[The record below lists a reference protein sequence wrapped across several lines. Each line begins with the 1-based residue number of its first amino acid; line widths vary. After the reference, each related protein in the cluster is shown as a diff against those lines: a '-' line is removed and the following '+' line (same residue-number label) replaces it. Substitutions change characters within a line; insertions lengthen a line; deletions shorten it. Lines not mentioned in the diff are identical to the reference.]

1 MRYKMKK
8 SLICIFFFL
17 SAYISYAQWQSD
29 VRLTNDDAY
38 SWTSSNNAWCVAANG
53 SVVHI
58 VWFDLRDG
66 GNSEIY
72 YKRSTD
78 SGENWGADT
87 RLTNNADMSR
97 FPSIAVSGSLVHLV
111 WEDTRDGYTQIY
123 YKRSTDGGINWGA
136 DTRLTNINAMSV
148 ETCVT
153 VSNSDV
159 HVVWVD
165 DRDGNYEIYYKCSTD
180 SGENWGTDTRLTNN
194 IAYSRL
200 PSVTVSGSQVHV
212 VWVDQRDRDGYDE
225 VYYKRSTDGG
235 KNWGPDTRL
244 TNNTYYFSSWS
255 PSISVSGLLVHVVW
269 MDNRDGDNEIYFKR
283 STDGGVNWGAETR
296 LTNNTGSSEYPSV
309 AVSGSI
315 IHVVWN
321 DNRDGDFEIYYNRST
336 YGGVSWEAE
345 TRLTNASELSVNPSI
360 TVSGSFVHVV
370 WKDLRDGNWEIYYKR
385 DLTGNVSG
393 IKDIDLEI
401 PEGFALEQNH
411 PNPFN
416 PSTRISWQLPVSNWQ
431 TLKVYDVLE
440 SEVATLVDEYKSA
453 GSYEVEFNAAILPSG
468 VYFYQLTNHNFI
480 QTRKMILTK

>member
-1 MRYKMKK
+1 MKK

-97 FPSIAVSGSLVHLV
+97 FPSIAVSGSLVHVV

-180 SGENWGTDTRLTNN
+180 SG
-194 IAYSRL
+194 
-200 PSVTVSGSQVHV
+200 
-212 VWVDQRDRDGYDE
+212 
-225 VYYKRSTDGG
+225 
-235 KNWGPDTRL
+235 
-244 TNNTYYFSSWS
+244 
-255 PSISVSGLLVHVVW
+255 
-269 MDNRDGDNEIYFKR
+269 
-283 STDGGVNWGAETR
+283 
-296 LTNNTGSSEYPSV
+296 
-309 AVSGSI
+309 
-315 IHVVWN
+315 
-321 DNRDGDFEIYYNRST
+321 
-336 YGGVSWEAE
+336 
-345 TRLTNASELSVNPSI
+345 
-360 TVSGSFVHVV
+360 
-370 WKDLRDGNWEIYYKR
+370 
-385 DLTGNVSG
+385 
-393 IKDIDLEI
+393 
-401 PEGFALEQNH
+401 
-411 PNPFN
+411 
-416 PSTRISWQLPVSNWQ
+416 
-431 TLKVYDVLE
+431 
-440 SEVATLVDEYKSA
+440 
-453 GSYEVEFNAAILPSG
+453 
-468 VYFYQLTNHNFI
+468 
-480 QTRKMILTK
+480 

>member
-1 MRYKMKK
+1 
-8 SLICIFFFL
+8 
-17 SAYISYAQWQSD
+17 
-29 VRLTNDDAY
+29 
-38 SWTSSNNAWCVAANG
+38 
-53 SVVHI
+53 
-58 VWFDLRDG
+58 
-66 GNSEIY
+66 
-72 YKRSTD
+72 
-78 SGENWGADT
+78 
-87 RLTNNADMSR
+87 
-97 FPSIAVSGSLVHLV
+97 
-111 WEDTRDGYTQIY
+111 
-123 YKRSTDGGINWGA
+123 
-136 DTRLTNINAMSV
+136 
-148 ETCVT
+148 
-153 VSNSDV
+153 
-159 HVVWVD
+159 
-165 DRDGNYEIYYKCSTD
+165 
-180 SGENWGTDTRLTNN
+180 
-194 IAYSRL
+194 
-200 PSVTVSGSQVHV
+200 
-212 VWVDQRDRDGYDE
+212 
-225 VYYKRSTDGG
+225 
-235 KNWGPDTRL
+235 
-244 TNNTYYFSSWS
+244 
-255 PSISVSGLLVHVVW
+255 